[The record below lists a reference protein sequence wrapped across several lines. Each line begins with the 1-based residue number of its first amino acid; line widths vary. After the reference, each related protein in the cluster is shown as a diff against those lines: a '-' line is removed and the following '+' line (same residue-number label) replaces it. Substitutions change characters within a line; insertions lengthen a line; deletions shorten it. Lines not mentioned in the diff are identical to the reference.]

1 MLISWAYGG
10 HYPPYSKLRIMNNIF
25 LTLSILPDT
34 FAICRLEAKA
44 KLPDWVLLANFF
56 SMTRTLDELSIVCPV
71 AQIPPDIECSLE
83 WCCFQVEGQLDF
95 SLTGILASLATPL
108 AQVGISIFALSTYD
122 TDYLMAKQENKEL
135 AIEILSQAGHQ
146 VKSGARG

>member
-1 MLISWAYGG
+1 
-10 HYPPYSKLRIMNNIF
+10 MNNIF

-44 KLPDWVLLANFF
+44 KLPDWAFSSNFF
-56 SMTRTLDELSIVCPV
+56 SITRTLNELSIVCPV
-71 AQIPPDIECSLE
+71 AQIPPDIECNLE

-95 SLTGILASLATPL
+95 SLTGILAALATPL
-108 AQVGISIFALSTYD
+108 AQAGISIFALSTYN
-122 TDYLMAKQENKEL
+122 TDYLMVKQENQEL

-146 VKSGARG
+146 VRG